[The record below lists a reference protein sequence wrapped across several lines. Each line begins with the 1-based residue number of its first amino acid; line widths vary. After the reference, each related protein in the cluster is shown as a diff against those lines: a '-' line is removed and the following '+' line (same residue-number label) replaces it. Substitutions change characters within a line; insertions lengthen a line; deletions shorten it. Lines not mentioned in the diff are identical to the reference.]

1 MVQRLLSKEVVLI
14 AEPAVRQI
22 DENQLVRSAQTDPE
36 AFDRLYRHYV
46 QDVYRYCVSQTRT
59 QADAE
64 DLTAQIFLAA
74 LEGIHRY
81 RGRGEFAAWLFG
93 IVRRKCADYQRQHY
107 RNQEEGME
115 TAVSLPHPARSPDDQ
130 THRRRIIGCLQKA
143 LDQISP
149 DRREAILLRFWGGL
163 SVRETAVVMGRTQ
176 AAVKMLVSR
185 AVSDLKERCW
195 HYEMD

>member
-1 MVQRLLSKEVVLI
+1 
-14 AEPAVRQI
+14 
-22 DENQLVRSAQTDPE
+22 
-36 AFDRLYRHYV
+36 
-46 QDVYRYCVSQTRT
+46 VYRYCYGQTRT
-59 QADAE
+59 QTDAE

-93 IVRRKCADYQRQHY
+93 IARRKCADYQRQYY
-107 RNQEEGME
+107 RNQEEGLE
-115 TAVSLPHPARSPDDQ
+115 TAVSLPHPPVYPTTRPTAAASLTACTQAGPDQPRPARGHPAS
-130 THRRRIIGCLQKA
+130 
-143 LDQISP
+143 
-149 DRREAILLRFWGGL
+149 LLGRVERARNG
-163 SVRETAVVMGRTQ
+163 RVMRRTQ